1 MTPHDFLGRSDT
13 SPEHS
18 GNSAAVPDLTDNLRR
33 ELQLQQIAMSVSIQ
47 WGVYPVILLAV
58 TGLWRQMAHLPL
70 LIWSGATVVV
80 SLASVFNAHHNR
92 HSLLMARDT
101 IPDFTQRNA
110 YLYLLVGTV
119 WGSLPLMTAIWG
131 TVEAGWFSMVISLAA
146 LASVALILSTTQVIY
161 AAAMIPAALL
171 ILIGIVI
178 GPLPRLELF
187 SMTAVY
193 IAVMAMLHKTLFHMQ
208 VDRVRASVNQAAQA
222 VALVRMLEHHD
233 TLTGLLNRT
242 GLEDWIGKNMPRDD
256 NPQALVVM
264 GTIVGFTE
272 LNALYGAQVADS
284 VLAAVARRLTE
295 ASRGTLGIARL
306 GGAEFL
312 LVDLRPDT
320 DPAKLLHLLAML
332 EGKPYEALGQT
343 LVIGMRQAWV
353 RGSVRDMGSLV
364 ELARARL
371 QSQYDADDSLASL
384 ALANRRELVR
394 DFHRALANGDIQA
407 WFQPIVDC
415 RSNTLSGW
423 EALARWQHPAH
434 GQLLPPAFLAIARV
448 ARQMPELTRLM
459 MKASVSFVRT
469 LQHQGMA
476 GAARVHLNVT
486 VGELGNVQTLDWME
500 RILADGRVTP
510 GAIVVELTEKDA
522 LIVDEQV
529 ARNLARMQ
537 QIGMPLAVD
546 DFGTGHSNLSRLLD
560 LSADAIKIDKRFVD
574 QLPHDKQSAAL
585 VRSMITL
592 ASGLGMK
599 VIAEG
604 VENRSQL
611 DFLRDNGCDA
621 CQGFLFSAALPFDAA
636 LELARN
642 FHLRPVGASA

>member
-1 MTPHDFLGRSDT
+1 MTPPDSLAK
-13 SPEHS
+13 PES
-18 GNSAAVPDLTDNLRR
+18 SVGAGLSDNLRR
-33 ELQLQQIAMSVSIQ
+33 DLQLQQIAMSVSIH
-47 WGVYPVILLAV
+47 WGVYPVILLAI
-58 TGLWRQMAHLPL
+58 TGLWNQVEHLPL
-70 LIWSGATVVV
+70 LIWAGATFVAV
-80 SLASVFNAHHNR
+80 LAAVANAHRNR
-92 HSLLMARDT
+92 RLLLTAADT
-101 IPDFTQRNA
+101 IPDFTQRNSYM
-110 YLYLLVGTV
+110 YLVVGSV
-119 WGSLPLMTAIWG
+119 WGSLPLLCALWG
-131 TVEAGWFSMVISLAA
+131 TEEAGWFSMVIALAA
-146 LASVALILSTTQVIY
+146 LASLALILSTTQVVY
-161 AAAMIPAALL
+161 AAAMTPAALL
-171 ILIGIVI
+171 ILIGILV
-178 GPLPRLELF
+178 GRLPRLELF
-187 SMTAVY
+187 SMTTVY

-222 VALVRMLEHHD
+222 LALVRLVEHHD
-233 TLTGLLNRT
+233 PLTGLLNRT
-242 GLEDWIGKNMPRDD
+242 GLEDWIGEHMPQED

-284 VLAAVARRLTE
+284 VLASVARRLTD

-320 DPAKLLHLLAML
+320 DPARLMQMLAHL
-332 EGKPYEALGQT
+332 ESQPYEALGQT
-343 LVIGMRQAWV
+343 LVIDIRQSWV
-353 RGSVRDMGSLV
+353 RGSVREMGSLV

-407 WFQPIVDC
+407 WFQPIVEC
-415 RSNTLSGW
+415 RTNKISGW
-423 EALARWQHPAH
+423 EALARWQHPEH
-434 GQLLPPAFLAIARV
+434 GQLLPPTFLAIARV
-448 ARQMPELTRLM
+448 ARQMPELTRLVVQ
-459 MKASVSFVRT
+459 ASARLVRA
-469 LQHQGMA
+469 LQQEGMA
-476 GAARVHLNVT
+476 DAARVHLNVT
-486 VGELGNVQTLDWME
+486 VSELGSPQTLDWLE
-500 RILADGRVTP
+500 RILADAGLAP

-529 ARNLARMQ
+529 ARNLARMH
-537 QIGMPLAVD
+537 QIGVPLAVD

-604 VENRSQL
+604 VENIAQL
-611 DFLRDNGCDA
+611 EFLRENGCDA
-621 CQGFLFSAALPFDAA
+621 CQGFAFSPALPFDAA
-636 LELARN
+636 LELARTWTTE
-642 FHLRPVGASA
+642 PVLSSG

>member
-1 MTPHDFLGRSDT
+1 MTPPDLAK
-13 SPEHS
+13 
-18 GNSAAVPDLTDNLRR
+18 AAHGHVGLDLTDNLRR
-33 ELQLQQIAMSVSIQ
+33 ELQLQQIAMSASIQ
-47 WGVYPVILLAV
+47 WGVYPVILLAL

-70 LIWSGATVVV
+70 LLWCGATTIV
-80 SLASVFNAHHNR
+80 SLATVFNSRRNR
-92 HSLLMARDT
+92 HILLTTVDA
-101 IPDFTQRNA
+101 IPDFTRRNTVV
-110 YLYLLVGTV
+110 YLLVGIV
-119 WGSLPLMTAIWG
+119 WGSLPLLSALWG
-131 TVEAGWFSMVISLAA
+131 SVEASWFSMVFALSA
-146 LASVALILSTTQVIY
+146 LASLALILSTTQIVYI
-161 AAAMIPAALL
+161 AAMAPAGLL
-171 ILIGIVI
+171 ILVGVLS

-187 SMTAVY
+187 SMTTVY
-193 IAVMAMLHKTLFHMQ
+193 MAVMAMLHRTLFHMQ
-208 VDRVRASVNQAAQA
+208 VDRVRSSVNQAAQA

-233 TLTGLLNRT
+233 TLTGLLNRA
-242 GLEDWIGKNMPRDD
+242 GLEEWIHAHRPPRDD

-272 LNALYGAQVADS
+272 LNALYGTQVADS
-284 VLAAVARRLTE
+284 VIAAVARRLTD

-320 DPAKLLHLLAML
+320 DPALLMRTLAAL
-332 EGKPYEALGQT
+332 ENKPYEALGQT
-343 LVIGMRQAWV
+343 LTIGMRQAWV
-353 RGSVRDMGSLV
+353 RGSVREMGSLV

-394 DFHRALANGDIQA
+394 DFHRALVNGDIQA

-415 RSNTLSGW
+415 RTNLLSGW
-423 EALARWQHPAH
+423 EALARWQHPEH

-459 MKASVSFVRT
+459 LQASARFVRA
-469 LQHQGMA
+469 LQQNGQA
-476 GAARVHLNVT
+476 DAARVHVNIA
-486 VGELGNVQTLDWME
+486 VGELGNPHTLDWME
-500 RILADGRVTP
+500 RILVDAGIKA

-522 LIVDEQV
+522 LIVDELV

-537 QIGMPLAVD
+537 QIGIPLAVD

-560 LSADAIKIDKRFVD
+560 LPADAIKIDKRFVD
-574 QLPHDKQSAAL
+574 KLPQDKQSAAL

-604 VENRSQL
+604 VENGAQL
-611 DFLRDNGCDA
+611 AFLRENGCDA
-621 CQGFLFSAALPFDAA
+621 CQGFNFSPALPFETA

-642 FHLRPVGASA
+642 FHLRPAGATV

>member
-1 MTPHDFLGRSDT
+1 MTQ
-13 SPEHS
+13 PEILAKPA
-18 GNSAAVPDLTDNLRR
+18 SAVGSDLTDNLRR

-58 TGLWRQMAHLPL
+58 TGLWRQLEHLPL
-70 LIWSGATVVV
+70 LIWSGVAVFV
-80 SLASVFNAHHNR
+80 SLAAVVNAHRNR
-92 HSLLMARDT
+92 HLLLTAMDAV
-101 IPDFTQRNA
+101 PDFTQRNA
-110 YLYLLVGTV
+110 CLYLLVGVV
-119 WGSLPLMTAIWG
+119 WGSLPLLSAVWG
-131 TVEAGWFSMVISLAA
+131 TEQAGWFSMVISLAA
-146 LASVALILSTTQVIY
+146 LASLALILSTTQVVY
-161 AAAMIPAALL
+161 AAAMAPAGLL
-171 ILIGIVI
+171 ILIGILA
-178 GPLPRLELF
+178 GRLPRLELF
-187 SMTAVY
+187 SMTTVY

-233 TLTGLLNRT
+233 SLTGLLNRA
-242 GLEDWIGKNMPRDD
+242 GLEDWIEEHMPQED

-284 VLAAVARRLTE
+284 VLATVARRLTD

-320 DPAKLLHLLAML
+320 DPSRLMHMLALL
-332 EGKPYEALGQT
+332 ESKPYEALGQT

-394 DFHRALANGDIQA
+394 DFHRALVNGDIQA

-415 RSNTLSGW
+415 RTNALCGW
-423 EALARWQHPAH
+423 EALARWQHPEH

-448 ARQMPELTRLM
+448 ARQMPELTRIVM
-459 MKASVSFVRT
+459 QSSARFVRA
-469 LQHQGMA
+469 LQQEGLA
-476 GAARVHLNVT
+476 EAARVHVNVA
-486 VGELGNVQTLDWME
+486 VGELRNPQTLDAME
-500 RILADGRVTP
+500 RIVADTRLAPGAP

-537 QIGMPLAVD
+537 QIGVPLAVD

-604 VENRSQL
+604 VENLAQL
-611 DFLRDNGCDA
+611 EFLREIGCDA
-621 CQGFLFSAALPFDAA
+621 CQGFTFSRALPFDAA

-642 FHLRPVGASA
+642 WVTEPVLSSG

>member
-1 MTPHDFLGRSDT
+1 MTPESLPKSAGSVAHSPVERS
-13 SPEHS
+13 
-18 GNSAAVPDLTDNLRR
+18 PDLTDNLRR

-58 TGLWRQMAHLPL
+58 TGLWREVAHTPL
-70 LIWSGATVVV
+70 LAWAGATVAV
-80 SLASVFNAHHNR
+80 SLTAVFNARRNR
-92 HSLLMARDT
+92 NLLLTAIDA

-119 WGSLPLMTAIWG
+119 WGSLPLLSAVWG

-146 LASVALILSTTQVIY
+146 LASLALILSTTQVVY
-161 AAAMIPAALL
+161 AAAMTPAGLL
-171 ILIGIVI
+171 ILLGILA

-187 SMTAVY
+187 SMTIVY
-193 IAVMAMLHKTLFHMQ
+193 IAVMTMLHRTLFHMQ

-222 VALVRMLEHHD
+222 LALVRLLEHHD
-233 TLTGLLNRT
+233 ALTGLLNRA
-242 GLEDWIGKNMPRDD
+242 GLEDWIAEHMPQED

-284 VLAAVARRLTE
+284 VLATVAKRLTD

-320 DPAKLLHLLAML
+320 DPGRLMHMLAHL
-332 EGKPYEALGQT
+332 ESKPYEALGQT

-394 DFHRALANGDIQA
+394 DFHRALVNGDIQA
-407 WFQPIVDC
+407 WFQPIVDSRTNALC
-415 RSNTLSGW
+415 GW
-423 EALARWQHPAH
+423 EALARWQHPEH

-448 ARQMPELTRLM
+448 ARQMPELTRLVVQ
-459 MKASVSFVRT
+459 ASARFVHA
-469 LQHQGMA
+469 LQQLGMPD
-476 GAARVHLNVT
+476 AARVHLNIT
-486 VGELGNVQTLDWME
+486 VGELGNPQTLDWME
-500 RILADGRVTP
+500 RILADARLMP

-522 LIVDEQV
+522 LILDEQV

-537 QIGMPLAVD
+537 QIGVPLAVD

-604 VENRSQL
+604 VENLAQL
-611 DFLRDNGCDA
+611 EFLREIGCDA
-621 CQGFLFSAALPFDAA
+621 CQGFTFSPALPFDAA

-642 FHLRPVGASA
+642 WVTEPVLSSG